1 MRVLCRLKVP
11 AWAQLMRNSDFR
23 AISLVNGVM
32 FMTMNGSRAVLLP
45 LLAVQGFGLSTTVI
59 GEHFIAVLH
68 DRGQSTSPLQSTIV
82 IVTILSLCYTIEVRA
97 LPRFRVQLS

>member
-59 GEHFIAVLH
+59 GKLFITVL
-68 DRGQSTSPLQSTIV
+68 
-82 IVTILSLCYTIEVRA
+82 
-97 LPRFRVQLS
+97 